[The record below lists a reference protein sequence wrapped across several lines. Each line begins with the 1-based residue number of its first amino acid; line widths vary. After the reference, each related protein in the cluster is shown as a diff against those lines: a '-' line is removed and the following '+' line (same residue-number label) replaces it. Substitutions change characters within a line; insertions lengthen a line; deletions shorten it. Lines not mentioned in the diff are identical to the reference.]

1 MEHDFDIEEQ
11 SQWLESLS
19 VRPFDSKGVMLAS
32 KIAREVRKRSG
43 IAVSLSG
50 EKAVADLG
58 KAVLQINA
66 EDLNYLF
73 RVLLD
78 SVTKQDSHN
87 EDGSKGN
94 NDNGGPKRS
103 RSSLGKKAVA

>member
-1 MEHDFDIEEQ
+1 MNHDYDIKEQ
-11 SQWLESLS
+11 SKWLESLS

-58 KAVLQINA
+58 KAVLQINE

-78 SVTKQDSHN
+78 SVTKQDVPDDEKS
-87 EDGSKGN
+87 SQ
-94 NDNGGPKRS
+94 DNSPKDKPR
-103 RSSLGKKAVA
+103 RRRRLLDKQA

>member
-1 MEHDFDIEEQ
+1 MNHDYDIKEQ
-11 SQWLESLS
+11 SEWLESLS

-58 KAVLQINA
+58 KAVLQINE

-73 RVLLD
+73 RILLD
-78 SVTKQDSHN
+78 SVTKQDAQNN
-87 EDGSKGN
+87 EESS
-94 NDNGGPKRS
+94 NDNSSSNKKGELS
-103 RSSLGKKAVA
+103 RRLLGKQA